1 MSKQLHAETIVC
13 SEYQR
18 LLEACVS
25 AREIWRKHRAKIYRY
40 RLVGRKRATNFF
52 DCKQTTLGRTTYCST
67 TSSNAS
73 GAGPFYELREYWAQA
88 RSVVKEHTGE
98 A

>member
-1 MSKQLHAETIVC
+1 MSKQLPAETIVC

-25 AREIWRKHRAKIYRY
+25 AREIWKKHRRFIGI
-40 RLVGRKRATNFF
+40 VWWVRKRATNFF